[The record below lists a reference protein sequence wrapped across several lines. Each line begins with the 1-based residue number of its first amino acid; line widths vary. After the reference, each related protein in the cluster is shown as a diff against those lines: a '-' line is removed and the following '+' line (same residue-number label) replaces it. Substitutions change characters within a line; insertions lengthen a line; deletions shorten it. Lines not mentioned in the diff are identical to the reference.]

1 MALGNFL
8 KNGTYAT
15 VSTGI
20 YEPQSA
26 RKLISV
32 NLMVWEDSDKA
43 KICAH
48 FSFVRQGTDTDGAD
62 YIADW
67 DDYFAPSVMDAAGN
81 NLQKICYEY
90 LKSLPYFSGCTDV

>member
-8 KNGTYAT
+8 KNGTYSNAY
-15 VSTGI
+15 TGM
-20 YEPQSA
+20 YEP
-26 RKLISV
+26 
-32 NLMVWEDSDKA
+32 
-43 KICAH
+43 H
-48 FSFVRQGTDTDGAD
+48 VRQGPNTDGQD